1 MAPTVL
7 IWATPTARK
16 KDKMTWYF
24 HKLTTFSLV
33 YAASGDATASMIAG
47 VASVIPD
54 TLEMAFFG
62 LIPHRTITHWPY
74 IYMVLIAFFW
84 SLFYSSGQVQFYIAL
99 FASIGCLLHVAEDA
113 LSKGG
118 IPFCGPF
125 GKKSGCNFYKIHS
138 LRETLTALA
147 IVVPCL
153 SVAYL
158 LGRIEESY
166 LTAEVHRAVVIFSDL
181 YRFVMEKVI

>member
-1 MAPTVL
+1 
-7 IWATPTARK
+7 
-16 KDKMTWYF
+16 MTWYF

-33 YAASGDATASMIAG
+33 YAASGDATASVVAS

-54 TLEMAFFG
+54 ALEMVSFG

-74 IYMVLIAFFW
+74 LYMVLIAFFGG
-84 SLFYSSGQVQFYIAL
+84 LFYSSGQIQFY
-99 FASIGCLLHVAEDA
+99 FAMFVSIGCLLHVAEDA

-125 GKKSGCNFYKIHS
+125 GERSGADFYKVHTF
-138 LRETLTALA
+138 REVLTALS
-147 IVVPCL
+147 IVCPCI

-158 LGRIEESY
+158 LGRVELPY
-166 LTAEVHRAVVIFSDL
+166 LTAEVHRAILVFSDL
-181 YRFVMEKVI
+181 SQFVLENVI